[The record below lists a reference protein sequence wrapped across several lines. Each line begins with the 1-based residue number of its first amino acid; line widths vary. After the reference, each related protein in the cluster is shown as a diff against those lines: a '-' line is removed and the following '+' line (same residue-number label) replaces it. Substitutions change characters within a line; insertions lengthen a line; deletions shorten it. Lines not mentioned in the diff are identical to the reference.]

1 MPAARLTGKNHPVI
15 RRMRAVAAQ
24 ARRAPP
30 DLVLAEGL
38 RVLEEALRSPWP
50 VEALAASAS
59 FGRSPREAALLSACE
74 QAGARI
80 FRVADR
86 LMRSLSTVRSPQG
99 ALALVSFP
107 RRPLPPPAPAP
118 PPLIVAACG
127 LQDPGNLGTLL
138 RMARATGVTLVCT
151 TPGTVSPRNP
161 KAVRASAGALFH
173 VALVED
179 VAPQD
184 LRDWCAGCG
193 IRIYRAAAGEG
204 RACWEVDLRA
214 PCAVLL
220 GNESAG
226 VDARA
231 WNNPPAVRVPM
242 AAGVESLNVA
252 AAGAVIMYEAW
263 RQRCFSA
270 RPDERQPLP

>member
-1 MPAARLTGKNHPVI
+1 MTAARLTGKNHPVI

-30 DLVLAEGL
+30 DLVFAEGL
-38 RVLEEALRSPWP
+38 RVLEEALRSPYP
-50 VEALAASAS
+50 LEALAASAS
-59 FGRSPREAALLSACE
+59 FGRSPREAALLAACE

-80 FRVADR
+80 FRVAER

-99 ALALVSFP
+99 AVALVHFP
-107 RRPLPPPAPAP
+107 RRPLPPAARV

-138 RMARATGVTLVCT
+138 RTARATGVTLVCT
-151 TPGTVSPRNP
+151 TQGTVSPRNP

-173 VALVED
+173 VTLAED
-179 VAPQD
+179 LAPQD
-184 LRDWCAGCG
+184 LRDWCAGRG
-193 IRIYRAAAGEG
+193 VRIYRTAAGEG
-204 RACWEVDLRA
+204 PACWEVDLRA

-231 WNNPPAVRVPM
+231 WGNPPAVRIPM
-242 AAGVESLNVA
+242 AAGAESLNVA

-263 RQRCFSA
+263 RQRCLRA
-270 RPDERQPLP
+270 RPHERPPLL

>member
-1 MPAARLTGKNHPVI
+1 MSSARLTGKNHPVI

-59 FGRSPREAALLSACE
+59 FGKSPREAALLSACE

-80 FRVADR
+80 FQVADPV
-86 LMRSLSTVRSPQG
+86 MRSLSTVRSPQG

-107 RRPLPPPAPAP
+107 HRPLPPAP
-118 PPLIVAACG
+118 PVPRPLIVAACG

-138 RMARATGVTLVCT
+138 RTARATGVALVCT

-179 VAPQD
+179 LPPQD
-184 LRDWCAGCG
+184 FRDWCAGRG
-193 IRIYRAAAGEG
+193 VRIYRAAAGEG
-204 RACWEVDLRA
+204 PACWEVDLRA

-231 WNNPPAVRVPM
+231 WGHPPAVRIPM
-242 AAGVESLNVA
+242 AAGAESLNVA

-263 RQRCFSA
+263 RQRCISA
-270 RPDERQPLP
+270 PSHERQPLP